1 MDWEAVACVGDTS
14 QGPDGP
20 DRLRMISF
28 HQSLQCDQRPN
39 LLAVLVDPEFLVE
52 MVVRIETRETLPGPR
67 GTG

>member
-1 MDWEAVACVGDTS
+1 
-14 QGPDGP
+14 
-20 DRLRMISF
+20 MISF